1 MAVRSRERS
10 LPDPPGATWS
20 GLVAHRGR
28 GRFCPHPD
36 VGGPP
41 VSGRGESSGGRGRR
55 FSKSAPE
62 IPRRSVLSLPSFLH
76 RLPPRHPLHRTGR
89 RGGVL
94 SLATACG
101 WFSSRGNRWRR
112 SSRHGGGWTGS
123 TCSPRLRDFRG
134 DLAVYFM
141 FRSIFAEI

>member
-1 MAVRSRERS
+1 MAVQSRERS

-89 RGGVL
+89 GG
-94 SLATACG
+94 
-101 WFSSRGNRWRR
+101 R
-112 SSRHGGGWTGS
+112 SAQIGGG
-123 TCSPRLRDFRG
+123 LRVVL
-134 DLAVYFM
+134 LAGESLLLLTVGGMLALHFYM
-141 FRSIFAEI
+141 LLLPLSISRSADGAEM